1 MQSAE
6 ELLKKYWGYD
16 EFLHPQKEIIEAVL
30 SGADTLAIMPT
41 GGGKSLCYQLPS
53 LMLDGLT
60 LVISPLIALM
70 QDQIQNLNEKGIPAA
85 AISSQLSKDEI
96 ATVISRCSLG
106 KIKLLYISPERL
118 QSRFFLQS
126 LQHLHVSR
134 IAVDEAHCISQWGHD
149 FRPSYLRIHLIREMF
164 PEVNMLALTAT
175 AHPKTVLEIIS
186 ALKLKNSK
194 IFKKSLKRENLT
206 YKITRTLNEL
216 DDLVYVLKKHAG
228 AGIVF
233 VRTRRKSYE
242 TAEFLKASGFNAE
255 FFHAGLPK
263 DEKAIRQQIWTESSD
278 QIMVATNAFG
288 MGIDKADVRL
298 VIHLNLPDSLEAYV
312 QEAGRAGRDGKNSEA
327 ILFVSPN
334 EIEDLEAIF
343 KNDLPNKNEFEKT
356 ERSFYNYFEIG
367 ENERPNQQL
376 EFDFNEFVNRF
387 ELNKK
392 KAEKTLRFLE
402 RKEVIARR
410 ERSVY
415 SSVRVYG
422 NPKHIQISK
431 SLRHKILEI
440 LVRKYPGISS
450 GEKAIVE
457 FHIATELKQPIGKI
471 KKQLKKL
478 SEAGYIHYRSREIQ
492 LVEFKRPRESNYIKN
507 ILWKEFEKFQQLRW
521 KRLQDMI
528 YYATQ
533 DEVCREKLILRYFG
547 EKPKENCGNC
557 DQCFT
562 GTDQMHAE
570 KILEFM
576 GDDSKTISE
585 ILYHFIEHSK
595 EAVLDAMEQL
605 SDEGIIINSG
615 IDSYRK
621 K

>member
-194 IFKKSLKRENLT
+194 IFKRSLKRENLT

-255 FFHAGLPK
+255 F
-263 DEKAIRQQIWTESSD
+263 
-278 QIMVATNAFG
+278 
-288 MGIDKADVRL
+288 
-298 VIHLNLPDSLEAYV
+298 
-312 QEAGRAGRDGKNSEA
+312 
-327 ILFVSPN
+327 
-334 EIEDLEAIF
+334 
-343 KNDLPNKNEFEKT
+343 
-356 ERSFYNYFEIG
+356 
-367 ENERPNQQL
+367 
-376 EFDFNEFVNRF
+376 
-387 ELNKK
+387 
-392 KAEKTLRFLE
+392 
-402 RKEVIARR
+402 
-410 ERSVY
+410 
-415 SSVRVYG
+415 
-422 NPKHIQISK
+422 
-431 SLRHKILEI
+431 
-440 LVRKYPGISS
+440 
-450 GEKAIVE
+450 
-457 FHIATELKQPIGKI
+457 
-471 KKQLKKL
+471 
-478 SEAGYIHYRSREIQ
+478 
-492 LVEFKRPRESNYIKN
+492 
-507 ILWKEFEKFQQLRW
+507 
-521 KRLQDMI
+521 
-528 YYATQ
+528 
-533 DEVCREKLILRYFG
+533 
-547 EKPKENCGNC
+547 
-557 DQCFT
+557 
-562 GTDQMHAE
+562 
-570 KILEFM
+570 
-576 GDDSKTISE
+576 
-585 ILYHFIEHSK
+585 
-595 EAVLDAMEQL
+595 
-605 SDEGIIINSG
+605 
-615 IDSYRK
+615 
-621 K
+621 